1 MILENK
7 VHLKKFLLISIIPII
22 IFLILGNI
30 FFFYQ
35 YHSYTQNYNNKIA
48 SLVNLLDKEY
58 PDIDRNELISILN
71 SNDKVSEDIFSKY
84 GIDIQNE
91 SIIIENDR
99 LFSGFIIVY
108 NILFIGLAL
117 SIILLYLKHEKDQN
131 KEIKKIARCIEEI
144 NKKNYSIDI
153 DENSEDELSILKN
166 EIYKTTIMLKEMAD
180 NSLADKIQLKDS
192 LSDISHQLKTPL
204 TSINIKLDN
213 IIDDPDMDEAVKERF
228 IQNIKREVTN
238 ISSLVSEILKLSKFD
253 ANVIKFNNSE
263 VKIYDIINESISNVE
278 MMAELKNI
286 QINVENTSNE
296 ELFCDF
302 KWQVEAITN
311 ILKNSVEHSKEDMTY
326 LDPETNEK
334 YIPYIIE
341 STYGLDRT
349 VLAILFNA
357 YEEEQLADSSTREVM
372 HFHPFLAPYKVAVL
386 PLMKKYHSEKAKE
399 VYQMLAKN
407 FMTTYDETGNIGKR
421 YRRQDVAGTPFCIT
435 IDEETLNNNTVTI
448 RDRDTME
455 QVVLKLEEVPAY
467 IEERIKF

>member
-71 SNDKVSEDIFSKY
+71 SDDKVSEDIFSRY

-144 NKKNYSIDI
+144 NKKNYSINI

-166 EIYKTTIMLKEMAD
+166 ELYKITIMLKEDAE
-180 NSLADKIQLKDS
+180 NSKKDKLKLKDS

-204 TSINIKLDN
+204 TSINIMLDN
-213 IIDDPDMDEAVKERF
+213 ILDNPEMDDKTKEKF
-228 IQNIKREVTN
+228 IQNIKREITN
-238 ISSLVSEILKLSKFD
+238 ISSLVGEILKLSKFD
-253 ANVIKFNNSE
+253 ASVIKFEEQQVFINDL
-263 VKIYDIINESISNVE
+263 VKSAISNVE

-286 QINVENTSNE
+286 NIEVNNQDNIKLV
-296 ELFCDF
+296 CDA
-302 KWQVEAITN
+302 KWQIEAVTN
-311 ILKNSVEHSKEDMTY
+311 ILKNCIEHSKD
-326 LDPETNEK
+326 D
-334 YIPYIIE
+334 
-341 STYGLDRT
+341 ST
-349 VLAILFNA
+349 
-357 YEEEQLADSSTREVM
+357 
-372 HFHPFLAPYKVAVL
+372 
-386 PLMKKYHSEKAKE
+386 
-399 VYQMLAKN
+399 
-407 FMTTYDETGNIGKR
+407 
-421 YRRQDVAGTPFCIT
+421 IT
-435 IDEETLNNNTVTI
+435 IDIDSNKIYKQITI
-448 RDRDTME
+448 KDNGEGIDEKDLPHIFERFYKGKNSSKDSVGIGLALAKTI
-455 QVVLKLEEVPAY
+455 
-467 IEERIKF
+467 IEKDNGSIKVDSKKGKQTIFTIKYY

>member
-22 IFLILGNI
+22 VFLIIGNI

-71 SNDKVSEDIFSKY
+71 SDDKVSEDIFSRY

-117 SIILLYLKHEKDQN
+117 SLILLYLKHERVQN

-144 NKKNYSIDI
+144 NKKNYSINI

-166 EIYKTTIMLKEMAD
+166 ELYKITIMLKEDAE
-180 NSLADKIQLKDS
+180 NSKKDKLKLKDS

-204 TSINIKLDN
+204 TSINIMLDN
-213 IIDDPDMDEAVKERF
+213 ILDNPEMDDKTKEKF
-228 IQNIKREVTN
+228 IQNIKREITN
-238 ISSLVSEILKLSKFD
+238 ISSLVGEILKLSKFD
-253 ANVIKFNNSE
+253 ASVIKFE
-263 VKIYDIINESISNVE
+263 EQQVFIDDIVKSAISNVE

-286 QINVENTSNE
+286 NIEVNNQDNIKLV
-296 ELFCDF
+296 CDA
-302 KWQVEAITN
+302 KWQIEAVTN
-311 ILKNSVEHSKEDMTY
+311 ILKNCIEHSKD
-326 LDPETNEK
+326 D
-334 YIPYIIE
+334 
-341 STYGLDRT
+341 ST
-349 VLAILFNA
+349 
-357 YEEEQLADSSTREVM
+357 
-372 HFHPFLAPYKVAVL
+372 
-386 PLMKKYHSEKAKE
+386 
-399 VYQMLAKN
+399 
-407 FMTTYDETGNIGKR
+407 
-421 YRRQDVAGTPFCIT
+421 IT
-435 IDEETLNNNTVTI
+435 IDIDSNKIYKQITI
-448 RDRDTME
+448 KDNGEGIDEKDLPHIFERFYKGKNSSKDSVGIGLALAKTI
-455 QVVLKLEEVPAY
+455 
-467 IEERIKF
+467 IEKDNGSIKVDSKKGKQTIFTIKYY

>member
-22 IFLILGNI
+22 VFLIIGNI

-71 SNDKVSEDIFSKY
+71 SDDKVSEDIFSRY

-144 NKKNYSIDI
+144 NKKNYSINI

-166 EIYKTTIMLKEMAD
+166 ELYKITIMLKEDAE
-180 NSLADKIQLKDS
+180 NSKKDKLKLKDS

-204 TSINIKLDN
+204 TSINIMLDN
-213 IIDDPDMDEAVKERF
+213 ILDNPDMDNNTKEKF
-228 IQNIKREVTN
+228 IQNIKREITN
-238 ISSLVSEILKLSKFD
+238 ISSLATEILKLSKFD
-253 ANVIKFNNSE
+253 ASVIKFE
-263 VKIYDIINESISNVE
+263 KEQVFINDLVEGAISNVE

-286 QINVENTSNE
+286 NIEVTNQDNIKLV
-296 ELFCDF
+296 CDA
-302 KWQVEAITN
+302 KWQTEAITN
-311 ILKNSVEHSKEDMTY
+311 ILKNCIEHSKE
-326 LDPETNEK
+326 N
-334 YIPYIIE
+334 
-341 STYGLDRT
+341 ST
-349 VLAILFNA
+349 
-357 YEEEQLADSSTREVM
+357 
-372 HFHPFLAPYKVAVL
+372 
-386 PLMKKYHSEKAKE
+386 
-399 VYQMLAKN
+399 
-407 FMTTYDETGNIGKR
+407 
-421 YRRQDVAGTPFCIT
+421 IT
-435 IDEETLNNNTVTI
+435 IDIDSNKIYKQITI
-448 RDRDTME
+448 RDNGEGIDEKDLPHIFERFYKGKNSSKDSVGIGLALAKTI
-455 QVVLKLEEVPAY
+455 
-467 IEERIKF
+467 IEKNNGSVKVDSKKGKQTTFIIKYY

>member
-48 SLVNLLDKEY
+48 SLVSLLEKEY

-71 SNDKVSEDIFSKY
+71 SNDKVSEDIFSRY

-108 NILFIGLAL
+108 NILFIGLAM

-144 NKKNYSIDI
+144 NKKNYSINI

-166 EIYKTTIMLKEMAD
+166 ELYKITIMLKEDAE
-180 NSLADKIQLKDS
+180 NSKKDKLKLKDS

-204 TSINIKLDN
+204 TSINIMLDN
-213 IIDDPDMDEAVKERF
+213 ILDNPEMDNNTKEKF
-228 IQNIKREVTN
+228 IQNIKREITN
-238 ISSLVSEILKLSKFD
+238 ISSLVGEILKLSKFD
-253 ANVIKFNNSE
+253 ASVIKFEEQQVFINDL
-263 VKIYDIINESISNVE
+263 VKSAISNVE

-286 QINVENTSNE
+286 NIEVNNQDNIKLV
-296 ELFCDF
+296 CDA
-302 KWQVEAITN
+302 KWQIEAITN
-311 ILKNSVEHSKEDMTY
+311 ILKNCIEHSKD
-326 LDPETNEK
+326 D
-334 YIPYIIE
+334 
-341 STYGLDRT
+341 ST
-349 VLAILFNA
+349 
-357 YEEEQLADSSTREVM
+357 
-372 HFHPFLAPYKVAVL
+372 
-386 PLMKKYHSEKAKE
+386 
-399 VYQMLAKN
+399 
-407 FMTTYDETGNIGKR
+407 
-421 YRRQDVAGTPFCIT
+421 IT
-435 IDEETLNNNTVTI
+435 IDIDSNKIYKQITI
-448 RDRDTME
+448 KDNGEGIDEKDLPHIFERFYKGKNSSKDSVGIGLALAKTI
-455 QVVLKLEEVPAY
+455 
-467 IEERIKF
+467 IEKDNGSIKVDSKKGKQTIFTIKYY

>member
-71 SNDKVSEDIFSKY
+71 SDDKVSEDIFSRY

-144 NKKNYSIDI
+144 NKKNYSINI

-166 EIYKTTIMLKEMAD
+166 ELYKITIMLKEDAE
-180 NSLADKIQLKDS
+180 NSKKDKLKLKDS

-204 TSINIKLDN
+204 TSINIMLDN
-213 IIDDPDMDEAVKERF
+213 ILDNPEMDDKTKEKF
-228 IQNIKREVTN
+228 IQNIKREITN
-238 ISSLVSEILKLSKFD
+238 ISSLVGEILKLSKFD
-253 ANVIKFNNSE
+253 ASVIKFE
-263 VKIYDIINESISNVE
+263 KEQVFINDLVEGAISNVE

-286 QINVENTSNE
+286 NIEVTNQDNIKLV
-296 ELFCDF
+296 CDA
-302 KWQVEAITN
+302 KWQIEAITN
-311 ILKNSVEHSKEDMTY
+311 ILKNCIEHSKD
-326 LDPETNEK
+326 D
-334 YIPYIIE
+334 
-341 STYGLDRT
+341 ST
-349 VLAILFNA
+349 
-357 YEEEQLADSSTREVM
+357 
-372 HFHPFLAPYKVAVL
+372 
-386 PLMKKYHSEKAKE
+386 
-399 VYQMLAKN
+399 
-407 FMTTYDETGNIGKR
+407 
-421 YRRQDVAGTPFCIT
+421 IT
-435 IDEETLNNNTVTI
+435 IDIDSNKIYKQITI
-448 RDRDTME
+448 KDNGEGIDEKDLPHIFERFYKGKNASKDSVGIGLALAKTI
-455 QVVLKLEEVPAY
+455 
-467 IEERIKF
+467 IEKDNGSIKVDSKKGKQTIFTIKYY

>member
-48 SLVNLLDKEY
+48 SLVSLLEKEY

-71 SNDKVSEDIFSKY
+71 SDDKISEDIFSRY

-144 NKKNYSIDI
+144 NKKNYSINI

-166 EIYKTTIMLKEMAD
+166 ELYKITIMLKEDAE
-180 NSLADKIQLKDS
+180 NSKKDKLKLKDS

-204 TSINIKLDN
+204 TSINIMLDN
-213 IIDDPDMDEAVKERF
+213 ILDNPEMDNNTKEKF
-228 IQNIKREVTN
+228 IQNIKREITN
-238 ISSLVSEILKLSKFD
+238 ISSLVGEILKLSKFD
-253 ANVIKFNNSE
+253 ASVIKFEEQQVFINDL
-263 VKIYDIINESISNVE
+263 VKSAISNVE

-286 QINVENTSNE
+286 NIEVNNRDNIKLV
-296 ELFCDF
+296 CDA
-302 KWQVEAITN
+302 KWQIEAITN
-311 ILKNSVEHSKEDMTY
+311 ILKNCIEHSKD
-326 LDPETNEK
+326 D
-334 YIPYIIE
+334 
-341 STYGLDRT
+341 ST
-349 VLAILFNA
+349 
-357 YEEEQLADSSTREVM
+357 
-372 HFHPFLAPYKVAVL
+372 
-386 PLMKKYHSEKAKE
+386 
-399 VYQMLAKN
+399 
-407 FMTTYDETGNIGKR
+407 
-421 YRRQDVAGTPFCIT
+421 IT
-435 IDEETLNNNTVTI
+435 IDIDSNKIYKQITI
-448 RDRDTME
+448 KDNGEGIDEKDLPHIFERFYKGKNSSKDSVGIGLALAKTI
-455 QVVLKLEEVPAY
+455 
-467 IEERIKF
+467 IEKDNGSIKVDSKKGKQTIFTIKYY

>member
-48 SLVNLLDKEY
+48 SLVSLLEKEY

-71 SNDKVSEDIFSKY
+71 SDDKISEDIFSRY

-108 NILFIGLAL
+108 NILFIGLAM

-144 NKKNYSIDI
+144 NKKNYSINI

-166 EIYKTTIMLKEMAD
+166 ELYKITIMLKEDAE
-180 NSLADKIQLKDS
+180 NSKKDKLKLKDS

-204 TSINIKLDN
+204 TSINIMLDN
-213 IIDDPDMDEAVKERF
+213 ILDNPDMDSNTKEKF
-228 IQNIKREVTN
+228 IQNIKREITN
-238 ISSLVSEILKLSKFD
+238 ISSLVGEILKLSKFD
-253 ANVIKFNNSE
+253 ASVIKFEEKQVFINDL
-263 VKIYDIINESISNVE
+263 VKSAISNVE

-286 QINVENTSNE
+286 NIEVNNQDNIKLV
-296 ELFCDF
+296 CDA
-302 KWQVEAITN
+302 KWQIEAITN
-311 ILKNSVEHSKEDMTY
+311 ILKNCIEHSKD
-326 LDPETNEK
+326 D
-334 YIPYIIE
+334 
-341 STYGLDRT
+341 ST
-349 VLAILFNA
+349 
-357 YEEEQLADSSTREVM
+357 
-372 HFHPFLAPYKVAVL
+372 
-386 PLMKKYHSEKAKE
+386 
-399 VYQMLAKN
+399 
-407 FMTTYDETGNIGKR
+407 
-421 YRRQDVAGTPFCIT
+421 IT
-435 IDEETLNNNTVTI
+435 IDIDSNKIYKQITI
-448 RDRDTME
+448 KDNGEGIDEKDLPHIFERFYKGKNSSKDSVGIGLALAKTI
-455 QVVLKLEEVPAY
+455 
-467 IEERIKF
+467 IEKDNGSIKVDSKKGKQTIFTIKYY

>member
-48 SLVNLLDKEY
+48 SLVSLLEKEY

-71 SNDKVSEDIFSKY
+71 SDDKISEDIFSRY

-108 NILFIGLAL
+108 NILFIGLAM

-144 NKKNYSIDI
+144 NKKNYSINI

-166 EIYKTTIMLKEMAD
+166 ELYKITIMLKEDAE
-180 NSLADKIQLKDS
+180 NSKKDKLKLKDS

-204 TSINIKLDN
+204 TSINIMLDN
-213 IIDDPDMDEAVKERF
+213 ILDNPEMDNNTKEKF
-228 IQNIKREVTN
+228 IQNIKREITN
-238 ISSLVSEILKLSKFD
+238 ISSLVGEILKLSKFD
-253 ANVIKFNNSE
+253 ASVIKFEEKQVFINDL
-263 VKIYDIINESISNVE
+263 VKSAISNVE

-286 QINVENTSNE
+286 NIEVNNQDNIKLV
-296 ELFCDF
+296 CDA
-302 KWQVEAITN
+302 KWQIEAITN
-311 ILKNSVEHSKEDMTY
+311 ILKNCIEHSKD
-326 LDPETNEK
+326 D
-334 YIPYIIE
+334 
-341 STYGLDRT
+341 ST
-349 VLAILFNA
+349 
-357 YEEEQLADSSTREVM
+357 
-372 HFHPFLAPYKVAVL
+372 
-386 PLMKKYHSEKAKE
+386 
-399 VYQMLAKN
+399 
-407 FMTTYDETGNIGKR
+407 
-421 YRRQDVAGTPFCIT
+421 IT
-435 IDEETLNNNTVTI
+435 IDIDSNKIYKQITI
-448 RDRDTME
+448 KDNGEGIDEKDLPHIFERFYKGKNSSKDSVGIGLALAKTI
-455 QVVLKLEEVPAY
+455 
-467 IEERIKF
+467 IEKDNGSIKVDSKKGKQTIFTIKYY